1 MKQIPLD
8 LGLAS
13 GPTLDNFFVGPNA
26 DTVQHL
32 QLWLGNNSGSNH
44 SSSSGGKQSELRSP
58 VPTYLWGPAGS
69 GKSHLL
75 MAAHTALREQG
86 AQPGWIDASRHD
98 HPDYNDNWA
107 AVLLDDVHLYTASQ
121 QQLAF
126 SWFVQAQT
134 LQRPV
139 LAAGLL
145 APVDLQLRDDLRS
158 RLGWGHVFGLQ
169 LLTETERRAVLR
181 QAADARGVFLGEE
194 VMDFV
199 LHRFSRDL
207 GSLLEMLNLLDDYSL
222 QTKRAI
228 TIPLIKSM
236 LENQ

>member
-13 GPTLDNFFVGPNA
+13 APTLDNFFVGPNA
-26 DTVQHL
+26 DAVQHL
-32 QLWLGNNSGSNH
+32 QLWIGSNNSNNSSGSG
-44 SSSSGGKQSELRSP
+44 SGSGIGSGGKQSELRSP

-86 AQPGWIDASRHD
+86 ELPGWIDASRHD

-139 LAAGLL
+139 LA
-145 APVDLQLRDDLRS
+145 
-158 RLGWGHVFGLQ
+158 
-169 LLTETERRAVLR
+169 
-181 QAADARGVFLGEE
+181 
-194 VMDFV
+194 
-199 LHRFSRDL
+199 
-207 GSLLEMLNLLDDYSL
+207 
-222 QTKRAI
+222 
-228 TIPLIKSM
+228 
-236 LENQ
+236 